1 VVVGCCYYRIFSC
14 TYSKFDKTKE
24 RLLKMKDDM
33 SGFAGGVV
41 VTILMFFVGTCVGS
55 DYSYTRM
62 CTEDLLPLQE
72 TLADSLDLVQ
82 KYDECEWWEDEG

>member
-1 VVVGCCYYRIFSC
+1 MVDMGSFLVRTFGGIGSEY
-14 TYSKFDKTKE
+14 DKRKE
-24 RLLKMKDDM
+24 KPMNDDL
-33 SGFAGGVV
+33 SGFAAGVV
-41 VTILMFFVGTCVGS
+41 VALIMFLLGTCVGS

-72 TLADSLDLVQ
+72 TLADSLDLAQ